1 MREVGLPYIA
11 PVIEDIKTIVI
22 RDQNVEG
29 GMGVHFYDNALHG
42 GSFIIQE
49 KLENDATHL

>member
-1 MREVGLPYIA
+1 MKTTLSEDKWKWDRKMREKGLPYIA

-42 GSFIIQE
+42 G
-49 KLENDATHL
+49 